1 MDHTMASVLVVD
13 DELDARDAVARF
25 LKRAGH
31 RVRCAGNG
39 REALAVMSDD
49 TPDVIILDAKMPEM
63 DGVSFLE
70 VIRCYLRWQSLPVIF
85 VTAYPEG
92 LHIRRGIELGV
103 RKTFLKSNFELR
115 DLLAH
120 VEACAPAT
128 LADPE
133 TEAHAQ
139 DDFPDSFGRFN

>member
-1 MDHTMASVLVVD
+1 MLHTMASVLVVD
-13 DELDARDAVARF
+13 DDLDSRDAIMRF

-39 REALAVMSDD
+39 REALRVLTDD

-70 VIRCYLRWQSLPVIF
+70 VIRCYLRWQGLPVLF

-92 LHIRRGIELGV
+92 LHIRRGMELGV
-103 RKTFLKSNFELR
+103 RKTFLKSNYELS

-120 VEACAPAT
+120 VEACAPVRMSQQEDKT
-128 LADPE
+128 DFPE
-133 TEAHAQ
+133 TGG
-139 DDFPDSFGRFN
+139 SRLN

>member
-1 MDHTMASVLVVD
+1 MASVLVVD
-13 DELDARDAVARF
+13 DDLDSRDAVMRF

-39 REALAVMSDD
+39 REALRVMGQD

-70 VIRCYLRWQSLPVIF
+70 VIRCYLRWQGLPVLF

-92 LHIRRGIELGV
+92 LHIRRGMELGV
-103 RKTFLKSNFELR
+103 RKTFLKSKYELSE
-115 DLLAH
+115 LLAH
-120 VEACAPAT
+120 VEACAPVG
-128 LADPE
+128 LSDSEPP
-133 TEAHAQ
+133 
-139 DDFPDSFGRFN
+139 DDFPDAGNRLN

>member
-1 MDHTMASVLVVD
+1 MMYDMTSVLVVD
-13 DELDARDAVARF
+13 DDVDARDAVTRF

-39 REALAVMSDD
+39 REALKVMGED

-70 VIRCYLRWQSLPVIF
+70 VIRCYLRWQRLPVLF

-92 LHIRRGIELGV
+92 LHIRRGMELGV
-103 RKTFLKSNFELR
+103 RKTFLKSNYQLSE
-115 DLLAH
+115 LLAH
-120 VEACAPAT
+120 VEACAPVRT
-128 LADPE
+128 SDSEP
-133 TEAHAQ
+133 
-139 DDFPDSFGRFN
+139 DKDFPSHGDRFN

>member
-1 MDHTMASVLVVD
+1 MTSVLVVD
-13 DELDARDAVARF
+13 DDVDARDAVIRF

-39 REALAVMSDD
+39 REALRVMGED

-70 VIRCYLRWQSLPVIF
+70 VIRCYLRWQGLPVLF

-92 LHIRRGIELGV
+92 LHIRRGMELGV
-103 RKTFLKSNFELR
+103 RKTFLKSNYEMS

-120 VEACAPAT
+120 VEACAPVKMVEF
-128 LADPE
+128 DNS
-133 TEAHAQ
+133 
-139 DDFPDSFGRFN
+139 DDYSEGQGRLN

>member
-1 MDHTMASVLVVD
+1 MMHTMTSVLVVD
-13 DELDARDAVARF
+13 DDVDARDAVSRF

-31 RVRCAGNG
+31 RVRCADNG
-39 REALAVMSDD
+39 REALRVMGED

-70 VIRCYLRWQSLPVIF
+70 VIRCYLRWQGLPVLF

-92 LHIRRGIELGV
+92 LHIRRGMELGV
-103 RKTFLKSNFELR
+103 RKTFLKSNFELN

-120 VEACAPAT
+120 VEACAPVRMAE
-128 LADPE
+128 ADSEEEYPQE
-133 TEAHAQ
+133 GK
-139 DDFPDSFGRFN
+139 SRLN